1 MDRPEDAA
9 ARRALKELKRL
20 AMEATRRFEQR
31 SLIEATSSL
40 TAMATV
46 LEPLLG
52 YVQRTWVE
60 VEVTAASPVEPEQSD
75 SFGMYL

>member
-20 AMEATRRFEQR
+20 AMKATRRFEQR
-31 SLIEATSSL
+31 SLIETTSSL

-60 VEVTAASPVEPEQSD
+60 AEVTAAAPAEAEQSG